1 MKSKHIL
8 YLTIAFLVIAFLL
21 ILLFVPKFSVNLIQ
35 LQCPEC
41 DRDSAIRIALQL
53 GRLDIIA
60 LAVAFLGIGVGFFV
74 IFSFFAIKEDAKKV
88 AEDLCSVRFAN
99 IQKDME
105 EQIKAQVKAAIDRKV
120 SAIDYR
126 LGATDLPSVE
136 DIDVTNRKEADK
148 DE

>member
-8 YLTIAFLVIAFLL
+8 CLIIALLFIAFLL
-21 ILLFVPKFSVNLIQ
+21 VLLFVPKFSANLVQ
-35 LQCPEC
+35 LHCPEC
-41 DRDSAIRIALQL
+41 DKASAIKIALQL
-53 GRLDIIA
+53 GRLDIVA

-74 IFSFFAIKEDAKKV
+74 FFSFFAIKEEAKKV
-88 AEDLCSVRFAN
+88 AEDLCSDRLAKVRE
-99 IQKDME
+99 DME
-105 EQIKAQVKAAIDRKV
+105 EQIKAQVSAAIDRKV
-120 SAIDYR
+120 SAINYR